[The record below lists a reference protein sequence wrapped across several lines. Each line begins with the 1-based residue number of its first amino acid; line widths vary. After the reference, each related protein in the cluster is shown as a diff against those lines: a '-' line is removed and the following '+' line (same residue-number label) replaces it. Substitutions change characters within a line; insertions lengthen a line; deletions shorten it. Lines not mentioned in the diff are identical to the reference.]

1 MKAGRFSF
9 SVPSPY
15 EIHDPIEGRTK
26 RSLPVFMAR
35 MAPPWAALV
44 PYIERT
50 KQRSS
55 ATPAR
60 LGSSSLTQWP
70 DCPCRRNSQG
80 LLKRLPVSLNCTSGL
95 ANGSGLLSSR
105 TSSGLY
111 SNRSCCD
118 GPPCMCRKMMR
129 LARGAKWGARGAS
142 GLSCAATQVLLEQR
156 REGQPPEAAAAGLQH
171 VPAGHRRCLVVGMAH
186 RFSRC
191 GGPDSPAV
199 GPDPRV
205 SSPAFSR
212 RR

>member
-1 MKAGRFSF
+1 MVMNAGRFSF

-15 EIHDPIEGRTK
+15 EIHDPIDGRTK

-44 PYIERT
+44 PYIDRT

-60 LGSSSLTQWP
+60 LGSSSLTQCP
-70 DCPCRRNSQG
+70 DCPCCLNSHG

-129 LARGAKWGARGAS
+129 LARGAKCGARGAS
-142 GLSCAATQVLLEQR
+142 GSSWAASRSCCSSDERASPPKPQPQV
-156 REGQPPEAAAAGLQH
+156 
-171 VPAGHRRCLVVGMAH
+171 
-186 RFSRC
+186 FSM
-191 GGPDSPAV
+191 
-199 GPDPRV
+199 
-205 SSPAFSR
+205 SR
-212 RR
+212 RVTGGAW